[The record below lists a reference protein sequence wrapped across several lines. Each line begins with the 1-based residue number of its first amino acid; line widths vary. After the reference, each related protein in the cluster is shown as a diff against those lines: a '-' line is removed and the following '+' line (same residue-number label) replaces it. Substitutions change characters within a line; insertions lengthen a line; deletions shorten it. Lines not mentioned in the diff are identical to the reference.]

1 MKISRGGENSF
12 AHVVPSPSRGGLGWG
27 WFSAQHRTE
36 NHPPPNL
43 PLEGGGTKT
52 GCSAACNVPLSPSP
66 SPSGG
71 EGSLRGTLGMTLI
84 ELIVGLAIA
93 SLMTITGW
101 RAIDGL
107 QAARDQTVADSA
119 RWQGLDTFFATLEA
133 DLRRADLNVFR
144 GDANSLSFK
153 LLGNTA
159 AEPATEIRYTLVA
172 GDVPNS
178 SFIRRDS
185 PNGSLTFA
193 AVKNG
198 VFTYRRPP
206 ETDPAKPA
214 VTGFESAIDRY
225 PRAVQIE
232 LILQSASAT
241 TADAERSVS
250 RLMVLR

>member
-1 MKISRGGENSF
+1 MNIF
-12 AHVVPSPSRGGLGWG
+12 
-27 WFSAQHRTE
+27 
-36 NHPPPNL
+36 
-43 PLEGGGTKT
+43 
-52 GCSAACNVPLSPSP
+52 GCSKRP
-66 SPSGG
+66 
-71 EGSLRGTLGMTLI
+71 LGMTLI

-107 QAARDQTVADSA
+107 QSARDQTVADSA

-133 DLRRADLNVFR
+133 DLRRADLKVFR

-159 AEPATEIRYTLVA
+159 AEPSTDIRYTFVA
-172 GDVPNS
+172 GATADS
-178 SFIRRDS
+178 SLIRRDA
-185 PNGSLTFA
+185 PQGSLTFA
-193 AVKNG
+193 EVKNG
-198 VFTYRRPP
+198 AFTYRRPP

-214 VTGFESAIDRY
+214 VTGFESAMDRY

-232 LILQSASAT
+232 LILQSASAV